1 MTKNNE
7 LIKNLQNGRYESFVF
22 AGTIKQDD
30 SGNVSEEFKAKGNAL
45 DHIGLANDIR
55 KEAMEEVR
63 KVIKE
68 NNFPEEFLQL
78 VEKQMNE
85 GFGYIQGGV
94 EVD

>member
-1 MTKNNE
+1 MTENNE

-22 AGTIKQDD
+22 AGVIKQDG
-30 SGNVSEEFKAKGNAL
+30 SGKYIEEFKAEGNAL

>member
-1 MTKNNE
+1 MTENNE

-22 AGTIKQDD
+22 AGVIKCD
-30 SGNVSEEFKAKGNAL
+30 SGKLSEEIKAQGNGL
-45 DHIGLANDIR
+45 DQIGLANDVR
-55 KEAMEEVR
+55 KEAMEAVR
-63 KVIKE
+63 KTMKGKQL
-68 NNFPEEFLQL
+68 PEEFLQL

>member
-1 MTKNNE
+1 MTENNE

-22 AGTIKQDD
+22 AGVIKQDD
-30 SGNVSEEFKAKGNAL
+30 SGKVSEEIKVQGNAL
-45 DHIGLANDIR
+45 DQIGLANDLR
-55 KEAMEEVR
+55 KEAMENVC
-63 KVIKE
+63 KVIKGKRL
-68 NNFPEEFLQL
+68 PEEFLQQ